1 MQVKLLKNNITA
13 VVGEWEQ
20 TLSAQREAV
29 HVAESCVA
37 DLRNTLRS
45 ILRSLAD
52 PLDVEV

>member
-1 MQVKLLKNNITA
+1 VQVKLLKNNITA